1 MIKQDYV
8 VNDGIPSVYTYSTE
22 NKFIIQN
29 ETGIKF
35 EDAMDV
41 LPLMFT
47 YTETEETIPPV
58 EIVEENDLASMETE
72 ETITEENN
80 GQNN

>member
-8 VNDGIPSVYTYSTE
+8 VKDGIPSVYTYSTE

-58 EIVEENDLASMETE
+58 EIGDAEIINSALAERVLEKVE
-72 ETITEENN
+72 
-80 GQNN
+80 G

>member
-22 NKFIIQN
+22 NKVIIQN

-35 EDAMDV
+35 EDAIDV

-47 YTETEETIPPV
+47 YTETEETIPPA

-72 ETITEENN
+72 ETITGEIAINE
-80 GQNN
+80 

>member
-8 VNDGIPSVYTYSTE
+8 VKDGIPSVYTYSTE

-58 EIVEENDLASMETE
+58 EIDDAEIINSTLAERVLEKVE
-72 ETITEENN
+72 
-80 GQNN
+80 G